1 MSQSPV
7 AQSSPTSRDIL
18 TASATK
24 TVEIHV
30 HDHRSLALIRPQWD
44 AYVGRRGR
52 LPLSYH
58 PAWLKVL
65 EQGLKH
71 VPYLIEAVEEE
82 ETVGLLP
89 LAFVESRLFGRF
101 LVGLPYLNYGGV
113 IADDELV
120 SPKLIDK
127 AIELAEKLDVR
138 HLELRHKRAI
148 EHPRLT
154 TRTGHKVHMIRELPA
169 TPEVLL
175 KQLQSNVRNHIRKGQ
190 KNGLVVAW
198 GGEELLPEFYDVFS
212 QNMRDLGTPVY
223 SSGLFRA
230 ALRQFP
236 DRVELC
242 VVRLATKAVAA
253 GLLVHGWKTTEIP
266 SASSLRPYNSTNA
279 NSLMYWNLLARAIER
294 GQETFDFGRS
304 TPGTSVCSFK
314 EQWGAKPEP
323 AEWQYYMRAGNSDDM
338 RPDNPRYERLVKIW
352 RRLPVWLTRLVGPPI
367 VRGIP

>member
-1 MSQSPV
+1 MSQPRVTEYSPNCL
-7 AQSSPTSRDIL
+7 DIM
-18 TASATK
+18 TVPATK
-24 TVEIHV
+24 TAEIRI
-30 HDHRSLALIRPQWD
+30 HDHRSLAVIRTEWERF
-44 AYVGRRGR
+44 VGRSGR
-52 LPLSYH
+52 VPLSLH
-58 PAWLKVL
+58 PAWLRVL

-71 VPYLIEAVEEE
+71 VPYLIEAVEGEE
-82 ETVGLLP
+82 IVGLLP
-89 LAFVESRLFGRF
+89 LAFVQSRLFGRF

-113 IADDELV
+113 FADDEIVAGRLV
-120 SPKLIDK
+120 DR
-127 AIELAEKLDVR
+127 AIELADELDVR
-138 HLELRHKRAI
+138 HLELRHKKSI
-148 EHPRLT
+148 DHPRLL

-169 TPEVLL
+169 NPEVLW

-190 KNGLVVAW
+190 KSGLVVAW

-212 QNMRDLGTPVY
+212 HNMRDLGTPV
-223 SSGLFRA
+223 SSSELFRA
-230 ALRQFP
+230 AIRQFP

-242 VVRLATKAVAA
+242 VVRLEAKAVAA

-266 SASSLRPYNSTNA
+266 SASSLRSYNSTNA
-279 NSLMYWNLLARAIER
+279 NSLMYWNLLERAVQR

-338 RPDNPRYERLVKIW
+338 RPDNPRYERLIRVW
-352 RRLPVWLTRLVGPPI
+352 QRLPVWITRRIGPKI

>member
-1 MSQSPV
+1 MSQPRVTACSPNC
-7 AQSSPTSRDIL
+7 RDIM
-18 TASATK
+18 TVSATK
-24 TVEIHV
+24 AIEIRMHNQ
-30 HDHRSLALIRPQWD
+30 RSVALIPPEWERF
-44 AYVGRRGR
+44 VGRNCRV
-52 LPLSYH
+52 PLSYH
-58 PAWLKVL
+58 PAWLQVL
-65 EQGLKH
+65 ERGLRH
-71 VPYLIEAVEEE
+71 VPYLIEAVEAH

-101 LVGLPYLNYGGV
+101 LAGVPYLNYGGV
-113 IADDELV
+113 MADDELV
-120 SPKLIDK
+120 SRKLIDR
-127 AIELAEKLDVR
+127 AIELADELDVR
-138 HLELRHKRAI
+138 HLELRHKQAI
-148 EHPRLT
+148 DHPRLT
-154 TRTGHKVHMIRELPA
+154 TRTGHKVHMIRELPK
-169 TPEVLL
+169 TPEALL

-212 QNMRDLGTPVY
+212 HNMRDLGTPVY
-223 SSGLFRA
+223 SIELFRA

-236 DRVELC
+236 DRAELC
-242 VVRLATKAVAA
+242 VVRLGTKAVAA
-253 GLLVHGWKTTEIP
+253 GMPIHGWKTTEIP

-279 NSLMYWNLLARAIER
+279 NSLMYWNLLERAIER

-323 AEWQYYMRAGNSDDM
+323 AEWQYYMRTGNSDDM

-352 RRLPVWLTRLVGPPI
+352 RRLPVGLTRLVGPPI

>member
-7 AQSSPTSRDIL
+7 AESSTTGRDIL
-18 TASATK
+18 TVSATK
-24 TVEIHV
+24 TVQIRV

-52 LPLSYH
+52 VPLSYH

-82 ETVGLLP
+82 KTVGLLP
-89 LAFVESRLFGRF
+89 LAFVKSRMFGRF

-120 SPKLIDK
+120 SRKLIDK

-169 TPEVLL
+169 TPEVLM

-190 KNGLVVAW
+190 KNGLMVAW

-223 SSGLFRA
+223 SSRLFRA

-242 VVRLATKAVAA
+242 VVRLRPKPLRPASWSTVGKQPKSPARARCALQFHQRQFVDVLESTRARDRA
-253 GLLVHGWKTTEIP
+253 RPGNVRFRPFDTGNIGLLLQGTVGCE
-266 SASSLRPYNSTNA
+266 ARA
-279 NSLMYWNLLARAIER
+279 GRVAVLLA
-294 GQETFDFGRS
+294 
-304 TPGTSVCSFK
+304 CWK
-314 EQWGAKPEP
+314 
-323 AEWQYYMRAGNSDDM
+323 
-338 RPDNPRYERLVKIW
+338 
-352 RRLPVWLTRLVGPPI
+352 
-367 VRGIP
+367 